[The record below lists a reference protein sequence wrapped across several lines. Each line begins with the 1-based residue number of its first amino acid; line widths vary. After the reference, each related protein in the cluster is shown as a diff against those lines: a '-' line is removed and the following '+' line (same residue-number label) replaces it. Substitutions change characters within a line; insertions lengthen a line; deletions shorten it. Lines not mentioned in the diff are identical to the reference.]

1 MQTTAYRLWLDMAA
15 QRFALMALRRAWTLL
30 GSRKMLV
37 NRAESLAF
45 SAYIL
50 VLVQDALLAGV
61 FDFMRQLLDGFRNLF
76 ILGNKWIQLS
86 QTR

>member
-15 QRFALMALRRAWTLL
+15 QRFALIALRRAWTLL
-30 GSRKMLV
+30 G